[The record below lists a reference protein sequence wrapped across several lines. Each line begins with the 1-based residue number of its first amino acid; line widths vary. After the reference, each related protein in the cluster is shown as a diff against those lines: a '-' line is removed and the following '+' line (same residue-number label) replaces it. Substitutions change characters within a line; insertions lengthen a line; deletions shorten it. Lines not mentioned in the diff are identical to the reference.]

1 MIPST
6 PPTMGPA
13 PRPGSSLSSSSS
25 SQPLPTK
32 RSKTTMEIL
41 TSNSF
46 YRAAGPRACAGGVLG
61 IVLGSGFGT
70 VAAFEQIKLE
80 SPIAKRLLAEA
91 LQNGKSPSEAVDIA
105 TKGSG
110 NQFLPSMQQLKT
122 HRGVLGRTIGRTA
135 MSFAGF
141 LGKFL

>member
-1 MIPST
+1 MTPST

-13 PRPGSSLSSSSS
+13 PRPGSSLSNSSST
-25 SQPLPTK
+25 QPLPTK

-41 TSNSF
+41 TSKSF

-105 TKGSG
+105 TKGSR
-110 NQFLPSMQQLKT
+110 NQFKNRPFALKLE
-122 HRGVLGRTIGRTA
+122 HNV
-135 MSFAGF
+135 
-141 LGKFL
+141 